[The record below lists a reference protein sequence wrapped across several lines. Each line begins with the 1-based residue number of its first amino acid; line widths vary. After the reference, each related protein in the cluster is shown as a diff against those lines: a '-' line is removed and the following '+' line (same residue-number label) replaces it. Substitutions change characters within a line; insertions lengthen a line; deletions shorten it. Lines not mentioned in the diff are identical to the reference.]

1 MAKNKEMIRILI
13 ADDHPVFRQ
22 GLYRA
27 FSENKDLQVVAEAT
41 NGAELLEKIH
51 ETEVD
56 VVLLDIT
63 MNGEWSLDYMKE
75 LKNEF
80 PDLPVIVLSV
90 YPEEHFAM
98 RYIKAGASGY
108 LTKESPLQILIQAV
122 RKVASG
128 GRFLSADFMEKMTF
142 NFSANNKEP
151 HELLSDREFQVLRL
165 LVSGL
170 PLTAIAEKLFLSVKT
185 VSAHRSHILQKM
197 NLESNAEL
205 IQYAILNKLI

>member
-1 MAKNKEMIRILI
+1 MIRILI

-27 FSENKDLQVVAEAT
+27 FSESKDLQVVAEAVS
-41 NGAELLEKIH
+41 GPEIIEKVR
-51 ETEVD
+51 EVKVD

-75 LKNEF
+75 LKDEF
-80 PDLPVIVLSV
+80 PDLPVMVLSFH
-90 YPEEHFAM
+90 PEEHYAM

-108 LTKESPLQILIQAV
+108 ITKESPVQILIQAV

-128 GRFLSADFMEKMTF
+128 GRFLSADFMEKMAF
-142 NFSANNKEP
+142 NFSDPEKLL
-151 HELLSDREFQVLRL
+151 HESLSDREFQILCL
-165 LVSGL
+165 LVSGHS
-170 PLTAIAEKLFLSVKT
+170 LTAIAEKLFLSVKT

-197 NLESNAEL
+197 KMETNADL
-205 IQYAILNKLI
+205 IQYAILNQLI